1 MAPATVYAVT
11 GGKQGL
17 LHALV
22 DEWTAAPEVDEA
34 YRTIAT
40 LEDPRAIIA
49 EVASLTRR
57 MRRDWGDVMRIV
69 WPRLRLT
76 KVQRPHCNWRPCGTG
91 VACGALPSAS
101 AYGCARW
108 TPHTRRR
115 PAPKQQI
122 RPVVQRV
129 LDGMTDLP
137 AIVLNGRLDLLAA
150 NRLGVTLYSPVYADP
165 SRPVNLERFAF
176 LNPQA
181 TALYPN
187 WDDAANTT
195 VAMLRTEAGRNPY
208 DRGLYDLIG
217 ELSTRSEHFVLT
229 GADLSYWGTQTRR
242 LLPLRR
248 GRTDSRGTPLHPEPV
263 GSVGAR
269 PDRAP
274 RSARRAR
281 TARISRRTP
290 PPQSV
295 ARLFRPAVLHRMASD
310 TTAYDRCRFSRRSGG
325 TSMTSETISDSGL
338 IRPVVEGVEFDH
350 TINAA
355 GTCGATR
362 PSAR

>member
-1 MAPATVYAVT
+1 M
-11 GGKQGL
+11 
-17 LHALV
+17 

-69 WPRLRLT
+69 LATAPLDESAAATLQLATERCRGGLRGTAFCQRLRM
-76 KVQRPHCNWRPCGTG
+76 
-91 VACGALPSAS
+91 
-101 AYGCARW
+101 CAMD
-108 TPHTRRR
+108 TPHPPTPR
-115 PAPKQQI
+115 PKQQI

-129 LDGMTDLP
+129 LDGMTALP

-150 NRLGVTLYSPVYADP
+150 NRLGVALYSPVYADP

-208 DRGLYDLIG
+208 DRGLSDLIG

-229 GADLSYWGTQTRR
+229 GADLSYWERKRDASYHFAEGAPTAAARHYILSQWDPWEPVLTALREALDELG
-242 LLPLRR
+242 LLEAAEELDLRN
-248 GRTDSRGTPLHPEPV
+248 PLHDYFDPLFSTGWQVTQLRTTDPGSPDDPE
-263 GSVGAR
+263 A
-269 PDRAP
+269 
-274 RSARRAR
+274 
-281 TARISRRTP
+281 
-290 PPQSV
+290 
-295 ARLFRPAVLHRMASD
+295 HR
-310 TTAYDRCRFSRRSGG
+310 
-325 TSMTSETISDSGL
+325 
-338 IRPVVEGVEFDH
+338 
-350 TINAA
+350 
-355 GTCGATR
+355 
-362 PSAR
+362 